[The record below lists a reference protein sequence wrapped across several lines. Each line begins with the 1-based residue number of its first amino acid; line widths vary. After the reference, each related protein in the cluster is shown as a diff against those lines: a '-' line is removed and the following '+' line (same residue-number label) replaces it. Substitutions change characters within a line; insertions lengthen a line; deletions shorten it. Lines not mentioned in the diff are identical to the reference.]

1 MATFAHGRA
10 DSINKRTGKLAE
22 GSPSDVAK
30 RREMVASLRL
40 RGATYLE
47 IREILAANGII
58 NHTRG
63 KPWSKSAIFDDIQ
76 AARTQWLTNA
86 AADVK
91 EHYSRILAEL
101 GELKKSAWSTGDLT
115 TVLRAISQE
124 CKILGLNSP
133 VKVELSLTETDKKA
147 DEVLGQLPIE
157 KLEVLREV
165 FVQLTAAGVDPKVL
179 VGQLVA

>member
-1 MATFAHGRA
+1 MTFSHGRA

-40 RGATYLE
+40 RGASYLE
-47 IREILAANGII
+47 IREILTANGII
-58 NHTRG
+58 NHSRG
-63 KPWSKSAIFDDIQ
+63 KPWSLTKICEDIH
-76 AARTQWLTNA
+76 AARNQWLANA
-86 AADVK
+86 AADMR

-101 GELKKSAWSTGDLT
+101 EEVKKSAWSKGDLT
-115 TVLRAISQE
+115 AVMRAISQE

-133 VKVELSLTETDKKA
+133 VKVELSVTETDKKA
-147 DEVLGQLPIE
+147 DEVLGDLPTE

-165 FVQLTAAGVDPKVL
+165 CVQLMAAGVDPKVL